1 MLARLSQVF
10 AIQRAIHAH
19 FALGSAA
26 DRANV
31 APHTGAEA
39 PRTPGL
45 ANGAHHF
52 LSIKVKGVKAPMSRT
67 NLFFKVE
74 VEHDSDESPQRMGA
88 EIQRHLKKLYGVID
102 VELSNITTEEE

>member
-1 MLARLSQVF
+1 
-10 AIQRAIHAH
+10 
-19 FALGSAA
+19 
-26 DRANV
+26 
-31 APHTGAEA
+31 
-39 PRTPGL
+39 
-45 ANGAHHF
+45 
-52 LSIKVKGVKAPMSRT
+52 MSRT